1 MGLSS
6 RVSMVIKFI
15 GVLFHVKKDIDLM
28 FNHTN
33 LEVSHDED
41 ELWMLLF
48 QGKLIQC
55 RRWSVRLTYALNAK

>member
-1 MGLSS
+1 VGVSS
-6 RVSMVIKFI
+6 KVSMVINLI
-15 GVLFHVKKDIDLM
+15 GDLLHEKTVFDLM

-48 QGKLIQC
+48 QGKLI
-55 RRWSVRLTYALNAK
+55 L

>member
-1 MGLSS
+1 MGVS
-6 RVSMVIKFI
+6 SMVSKMIKLI
-15 GVLFHVKKDIDLM
+15 GSLFHEKKDFDLM

-48 QGKLIQC
+48 QGKLIQ
-55 RRWSVRLTYALNAK
+55 

>member
-1 MGLSS
+1 MKRNG
-6 RVSMVIKFI
+6 FE
-15 GVLFHVKKDIDLM
+15 LM

-48 QGKLIQC
+48 QGKLI
-55 RRWSVRLTYALNAK
+55 L